1 MTGSRVRTQEPSR
14 NGGDRTTAGLGD
26 TLRRL
31 RHGRKLSLND
41 VAAATGISP
50 SFLSLVEN
58 GRSDI
63 TIGRLTR
70 LVEFFEISIS
80 DILPTPQAAEPDIV
94 RASERRLIHSPAEGI
109 DIYMLG
115 IETTQLMM
123 PMLLIFQPGARLA
136 EYGSHP
142 GEEFVHVMEGTLELT
157 FMSSTP
163 RILEPGDSASYP
175 GDRRHLFA
183 NASDSTMLT
192 LICIDSP
199 PNL

>member
-1 MTGSRVRTQEPSR
+1 MTGSRVRTQESSR
-14 NGGDRTTAGLGD
+14 NGGDRPAASLGD

-41 VAAATGISP
+41 VATATGISP

-80 DILPTPQAAEPDIV
+80 DILPNPQAAEPDIV

-123 PMLLIFQPGARLA
+123 PMLLILQPGARLA
-136 EYGSHP
+136 EYGRHP

-157 FMSSTP
+157 FMDDTP
-163 RILEPGDSASYP
+163 RILEPGDSAYYP

-183 NASDSTMLT
+183 NASDSTTLK